1 MKKLVFSII
10 TVLLMTIFMM
20 GTVFAE
26 AGPAVNALVKLEAT
40 IEITANKTSVV
51 EGDEVEFT
59 FTIKNLKNAKDDS
72 IAAIEGKV
80 EYNTDFFEFVS
91 TTFSTGGQSG
101 EKFNVTK
108 VGKEGEVYA
117 KLVLKV
123 KENASGTGDVK
134 FTELMASDGDMDKAE
149 GAAEASTNPIS
160 FNIAKT
166 ITPTSNITDVKI
178 NAVGTK
184 IKVGGVVVLSPSFT
198 PANPVNKNVTWS
210 SSDEKVATV
219 DSNGLVRGIKEGTAI
234 ITVTTEEGN
243 KTATIEIT
251 VEKND
256 EITGD
261 NDDNKDD
268 SNNDNNNVNK
278 DDGQKKDE
286 LVIEDDKNKQDEVKN
301 DNVNGDKKDATVAN
315 TDLPKAGLSITF
327 FVVIAAAIVSAIV
340 IYKKNQNFKDIK

>member
-1 MKKLVFSII
+1 MKKLLFSIV
-10 TVLLMTIFMM
+10 TVLLMTVFMM

-26 AGPAVNALVKLEAT
+26 IIPETNKLEAT

-59 FTIKNLKNAKDDS
+59 FTIKDLKNAKDDS

-166 ITPTSNITDVKI
+166 VTPPSTVAVTNVKI
-178 NAVGTK
+178 EATK
-184 IKVGGVVVLSPSFT
+184 TTIKVGETTILKAVVEPT
-198 PANPVNKNVTWS
+198 TATNKKVTWS
-210 SSDEKVATV
+210 SSDDKVATI
-219 DSNGLVRGIKEGTAI
+219 DSNGQVKGIKEGEATITA
-234 ITVTTEEGN
+234 TTEDGN
-243 KTATIEIT
+243 KKATLKITIE
-251 VEKND
+251 KKD
-256 EITGD
+256 ETAG
-261 NDDNKDD
+261 DNKD
-268 SNNDNNNVNK
+268 NK

>member
-1 MKKLVFSII
+1 MKKLLFSIV
-10 TVLLMTIFMM
+10 TVLLMTVFMM

-26 AGPAVNALVKLEAT
+26 AGPAANALVKLEAT

-59 FTIKNLKNAKDDS
+59 FTIKDLKNAKDDS

-149 GAAEASTNPIS
+149 GDAEASTNPIS
-160 FNIAKT
+160 FNIVKT
-166 ITPTSNITDVKI
+166 VTPPPTVAVTNVKI
-178 NAVGTK
+178 EATK
-184 IKVGGVVVLSPSFT
+184 TTLKVGETTILKAVVEPT
-198 PANPVNKNVTWS
+198 TATNKKVTWS
-210 SSDEKVATV
+210 SSDDKVAII
-219 DSNGLVRGIKEGTAI
+219 DSNGQVKGIKEGEATITA
-234 ITVTTEEGN
+234 TTEDGN
-243 KTATIEIT
+243 KKATLKITIE
-251 VEKND
+251 KKD
-256 EITGD
+256 ETAG
-261 NDDNKDD
+261 DNKD
-268 SNNDNNNVNK
+268 NK

-327 FVVIAAAIVSAIV
+327 FVVIAAAIISAIV

>member
-1 MKKLVFSII
+1 MKKLLFSIV
-10 TVLLMTIFMM
+10 TVLLMTVFMM

-26 AGPAVNALVKLEAT
+26 AGHETNKLEAT

-59 FTIKNLKNAKDDS
+59 FTIKDLKNAQDNS
-72 IAAIEGKV
+72 IAAISGNL
-80 EYNTDFFEFVS
+80 EYDTNFFDFVS
-91 TTFSTGGQSG
+91 STFSVGGASG
-101 EKFNVTK
+101 EAFNVAK
-108 VGKEGEVYA
+108 VGKEGDVYA

-123 KENASGTGDVK
+123 KDDAKGTGSVK
-134 FTELMASDGDMDKAE
+134 FTDLKASDGDTSRPVEDS
-149 GAAEASTNPIS
+149 EASTNPIS
-160 FNIAKT
+160 FSYQIVNP
-166 ITPTSNITDVKI
+166 ITPPTNVTGVKI
-178 NAVGTK
+178 NAAVTK
-184 IKVGGVVVLSPSFT
+184 IKVGGTVLLVPSFT

-210 SSDEKVATV
+210 SSDNEVAV
-219 DSNGLVRGIKEGTAI
+219 VYDNGLVKGRKEGTAI
-234 ITVTTEEGN
+234 ITVTTEDGY
-243 KTATIEIT
+243 KTASIEIT
-251 VEKND
+251 VVKNN

-268 SNNDNNNVNK
+268 SNNDSNNGSNN
-278 DDGQKKDE
+278 DGQKKDE

-327 FVVIAAAIVSAIV
+327 FVVIAAAIISAIV

>member
-1 MKKLVFSII
+1 MKKLLFSIV
-10 TVLLMTIFMM
+10 TVLLMTVFMM

-26 AGPAVNALVKLEAT
+26 GIPATNKLEAT

-59 FTIKNLKNAKDDS
+59 FTIKDLKNAKDDS

-166 ITPTSNITDVKI
+166 VTPPPTVAVTNVKI
-178 NAVGTK
+178 EATK
-184 IKVGGVVVLSPSFT
+184 TTIKVGETTILQAVVEPT
-198 PANPVNKNVTWS
+198 TATNKKVTWS
-210 SSDEKVATV
+210 SSDDKVATI
-219 DSNGLVRGIKEGTAI
+219 DSNGQVKGIKEGEATITA
-234 ITVTTEEGN
+234 TTEDGN
-243 KTATIEIT
+243 KTATLKITIE
-251 VEKND
+251 KKD
-256 EITGD
+256 ETAGD
-261 NDDNKDD
+261 NKDNKDD

-327 FVVIAAAIVSAIV
+327 FVVIAAAIISAIV

>member
-1 MKKLVFSII
+1 MKKLLFSIV
-10 TVLLMTIFMM
+10 TVLLMTVFMM

-26 AGPAVNALVKLEAT
+26 AVNALVKLEAT

-59 FTIKNLKNAKDDS
+59 FTIKDLKNAKDDS

-166 ITPTSNITDVKI
+166 VTPPSTVAVTNVKI
-178 NAVGTK
+178 EATK
-184 IKVGGVVVLSPSFT
+184 TTLKVGETTILQAVVEPT
-198 PANPVNKNVTWS
+198 TATNKKVTWS
-210 SSDEKVATV
+210 SSDDKVATI
-219 DSNGLVRGIKEGTAI
+219 DSNGQVKGIKEGEATITA
-234 ITVTTEEGN
+234 TTEDGN
-243 KTATIEIT
+243 KTATLKITIE
-251 VEKND
+251 KKD
-256 EITGD
+256 ETAG
-261 NDDNKDD
+261 DNKD
-268 SNNDNNNVNK
+268 NK

-327 FVVIAAAIVSAIV
+327 FVVIAAAIISAIV

>member
-20 GTVFAE
+20 GTVFAV
-26 AGPAVNALVKLEAT
+26 AVNALVKLEAT

-59 FTIKNLKNAKDDS
+59 FTIKDLKNAKDDS

-166 ITPTSNITDVKI
+166 VTPPPTVAVTNVKI
-178 NAVGTK
+178 EATK
-184 IKVGGVVVLSPSFT
+184 TTLKVGETTILQAVVEPT
-198 PANPVNKNVTWS
+198 TATNKKVTWS
-210 SSDEKVATV
+210 SSDDKVATI
-219 DSNGLVRGIKEGTAI
+219 DSNGQVKGIKEGEATITA
-234 ITVTTEEGN
+234 TTEDGN
-243 KTATIEIT
+243 KTATLKITIE
-251 VEKND
+251 KKD
-256 EITGD
+256 ETAG
-261 NDDNKDD
+261 DNKD
-268 SNNDNNNVNK
+268 NK

>member
-20 GTVFAE
+20 GTVFAK
-26 AGPAVNALVKLEAT
+26 AVTLVKLEAT

-59 FTIKNLKNAKDDS
+59 FTIKDLKNAKDDS

-166 ITPTSNITDVKI
+166 VTPPPTVAVTNVKI
-178 NAVGTK
+178 EATK
-184 IKVGGVVVLSPSFT
+184 TTLKVGETTILQAVVEPT
-198 PANPVNKNVTWS
+198 TATNKKVTWS
-210 SSDEKVATV
+210 SSDDKVATI
-219 DSNGLVRGIKEGTAI
+219 DSNGQVKGIKEGEATITA
-234 ITVTTEEGN
+234 TTEDGN
-243 KTATIEIT
+243 KKATLKITIE
-251 VEKND
+251 KKD
-256 EITGD
+256 ETAG
-261 NDDNKDD
+261 DNKD
-268 SNNDNNNVNK
+268 NK

-327 FVVIAAAIVSAIV
+327 FVVIAAAIISAIV

>member
-1 MKKLVFSII
+1 MKKLLFSIV
-10 TVLLMTIFMM
+10 TVLLMTVFMM

-26 AGPAVNALVKLEAT
+26 AGHETNKLEAT

-59 FTIKNLKNAKDDS
+59 FTIKDLKNAKDDS

-101 EKFNVTK
+101 EKFNVMK
-108 VGKEGEVYA
+108 VVKEGEVYA

-149 GAAEASTNPIS
+149 GDAEASTKPIS
-160 FNIAKT
+160 FSYQIVNP
-166 ITPTSNITDVKI
+166 ITPPPTVAVTNVKI
-178 NAVGTK
+178 EATK
-184 IKVGGVVVLSPSFT
+184 TTLKVGETTILKAVVEPT
-198 PANPVNKNVTWS
+198 TATNKKVTWS
-210 SSDEKVATV
+210 SSDDKVATI
-219 DSNGLVRGIKEGTAI
+219 DSNGQVKGIKEGEATITA
-234 ITVTTEEGN
+234 TTEDGN
-243 KTATIEIT
+243 KKATLKITIE
-251 VEKND
+251 KKD
-256 EITGD
+256 ETAG
-261 NDDNKDD
+261 DNKD
-268 SNNDNNNVNK
+268 NK

-327 FVVIAAAIVSAIV
+327 FVVIAAAIISAIV

>member
-20 GTVFAE
+20 GTVFAK
-26 AGPAVNALVKLEAT
+26 AVTLVKLEAT

-59 FTIKNLKNAKDDS
+59 FTIKDLKNAKDDS

-108 VGKEGEVYA
+108 VGKKGEVYA

-149 GAAEASTNPIS
+149 GDAEASTNPIS
-160 FNIAKT
+160 FSYQIVNP
-166 ITPTSNITDVKI
+166 ITPPTNVTGVKI
-178 NAVGTK
+178 NAAVTK
-184 IKVGGVVVLSPSFT
+184 IKVGGTVLLVPSFT

-210 SSDEKVATV
+210 SSDNEVAV
-219 DSNGLVRGIKEGTAI
+219 VYDNGLVKGRKEGTAI
-234 ITVTTEEGN
+234 ITVTTEDGY
-243 KTATIEIT
+243 KTASIEIT
-251 VEKND
+251 VVKNN
-256 EITGD
+256 EITGGIGNGD
-261 NDDNKDD
+261 TDLQIIEVFSGSELWSNIEEKFTKENIKKLQEVGIIKQKGISKITLKMIQEKGLLHEFGIHEELEIFWNKI
-268 SNNDNNNVNK
+268 NK
-278 DDGQKKDE
+278 YKDE
-286 LVIEDDKNKQDEVKN
+286 V
-301 DNVNGDKKDATVAN
+301 
-315 TDLPKAGLSITF
+315 
-327 FVVIAAAIVSAIV
+327 
-340 IYKKNQNFKDIK
+340 

>member
-1 MKKLVFSII
+1 MKKLLFSIV
-10 TVLLMTIFMM
+10 TVLLMTVFMM

-26 AGPAVNALVKLEAT
+26 IVPETNKLEAT

-59 FTIKNLKNAKDDS
+59 FTIKDLKNAQDNS
-72 IAAIEGKV
+72 IAAISGNL
-80 EYNTDFFEFVS
+80 EYDTNFFDFVS
-91 TTFSTGGQSG
+91 STFSVGGASG
-101 EKFNVTK
+101 EAFNVAK
-108 VGKEGEVYA
+108 VGKEGDVYA

-123 KENASGTGDVK
+123 KDDAKGTGSVK
-134 FTELMASDGDMDKAE
+134 FTDLKASDGDTSRPVEDS
-149 GAAEASTNPIS
+149 EASTNPIS
-160 FNIAKT
+160 FSYQIVNP
-166 ITPTSNITDVKI
+166 ITPPTNVTGVKI
-178 NAVGTK
+178 NAAVTK
-184 IKVGGVVVLSPSFT
+184 IKVGGTVLLVPSFT

-210 SSDEKVATV
+210 SSDNEVAV
-219 DSNGLVRGIKEGTAI
+219 VYDNGLVKGRKEGTAI
-234 ITVTTEEGN
+234 ITVTTEDGY
-243 KTATIEIT
+243 KTASIEIT
-251 VEKND
+251 VVKNN

-268 SNNDNNNVNK
+268 SNNDSNNGSNN
-278 DDGQKKDE
+278 DGQKKDE

-327 FVVIAAAIVSAIV
+327 FVVIAAAIISAIV

>member
-1 MKKLVFSII
+1 M
-10 TVLLMTIFMM
+10 
-20 GTVFAE
+20 
-26 AGPAVNALVKLEAT
+26 
-40 IEITANKTSVV
+40 
-51 EGDEVEFT
+51 
-59 FTIKNLKNAKDDS
+59 
-72 IAAIEGKV
+72 
-80 EYNTDFFEFVS
+80 
-91 TTFSTGGQSG
+91 
-101 EKFNVTK
+101 TK

-166 ITPTSNITDVKI
+166 VTPPSTVAVTNVKI
-178 NAVGTK
+178 EATK
-184 IKVGGVVVLSPSFT
+184 TTIKVGETTILQAVVEPT
-198 PANPVNKNVTWS
+198 TATNKKVTWS
-210 SSDEKVATV
+210 SSDDKVATI
-219 DSNGLVRGIKEGTAI
+219 DSNGQVKGIKEGEATITA
-234 ITVTTEEGN
+234 TTEDGN
-243 KTATIEIT
+243 KTATLKITIE
-251 VEKND
+251 KKD
-256 EITGD
+256 ETAGD
-261 NDDNKDD
+261 NKDNKDD

>member
-1 MKKLVFSII
+1 M
-10 TVLLMTIFMM
+10 
-20 GTVFAE
+20 
-26 AGPAVNALVKLEAT
+26 
-40 IEITANKTSVV
+40 
-51 EGDEVEFT
+51 
-59 FTIKNLKNAKDDS
+59 
-72 IAAIEGKV
+72 
-80 EYNTDFFEFVS
+80 
-91 TTFSTGGQSG
+91 
-101 EKFNVTK
+101 TK

-166 ITPTSNITDVKI
+166 VTPPSTVAVTNVKI
-178 NAVGTK
+178 EATK
-184 IKVGGVVVLSPSFT
+184 TTIKVGETTILKAVVEPT
-198 PANPVNKNVTWS
+198 TATNKKVTWS
-210 SSDEKVATV
+210 SSDDKVATI
-219 DSNGLVRGIKEGTAI
+219 DSKGQVKGIKEGEATITA
-234 ITVTTEEGN
+234 TTEDGN
-243 KTATIEIT
+243 KKATLKITIEKKDET
-251 VEKND
+251 V
-256 EITGD
+256 G
-261 NDDNKDD
+261 DNKD
-268 SNNDNNNVNK
+268 NK

-327 FVVIAAAIVSAIV
+327 FVVIAAAIISAIV

>member
-20 GTVFAE
+20 GTVFAK
-26 AGPAVNALVKLEAT
+26 AITLVKLEAT

-59 FTIKNLKNAKDDS
+59 FTIKDLKNAKDDS

-123 KENASGTGDVK
+123 KENASGIGDVK

-166 ITPTSNITDVKI
+166 VTPPPTVAVTNVKI
-178 NAVGTK
+178 EATK
-184 IKVGGVVVLSPSFT
+184 TTLKVGETTILQAVVEPT
-198 PANPVNKNVTWS
+198 TATNKKVTWS
-210 SSDEKVATV
+210 SSDDKVATI
-219 DSNGLVRGIKEGTAI
+219 DSNGQVKGIKEGEATITA
-234 ITVTTEEGN
+234 TTEDGN
-243 KTATIEIT
+243 KTATLKITIE
-251 VEKND
+251 KKD
-256 EITGD
+256 ETAG
-261 NDDNKDD
+261 DNKD
-268 SNNDNNNVNK
+268 NK

-327 FVVIAAAIVSAIV
+327 FVVIAAAIISAIV

>member
-1 MKKLVFSII
+1 MKKLLFSIV
-10 TVLLMTIFMM
+10 TVLLMTVFMM

-26 AGPAVNALVKLEAT
+26 AGHETNKLEAT

-59 FTIKNLKNAKDDS
+59 FTIKDLKNAEDDS

-123 KENASGTGDVK
+123 KENARGTGDVK

-149 GAAEASTNPIS
+149 GDAEASTNPIS
-160 FNIAKT
+160 FNIVKT
-166 ITPTSNITDVKI
+166 VTPPPTVAVTNVKI
-178 NAVGTK
+178 EATK
-184 IKVGGVVVLSPSFT
+184 TTLKVGETTILKAVVEPT
-198 PANPVNKNVTWS
+198 IATNKKVTWS
-210 SSDEKVATV
+210 SSDDKVATI
-219 DSNGLVRGIKEGTAI
+219 DSNGQVKGIKEGEATITA
-234 ITVTTEEGN
+234 TTEDGN
-243 KTATIEIT
+243 KKATLKITIE
-251 VEKND
+251 KKD
-256 EITGD
+256 ETAG
-261 NDDNKDD
+261 DNKD
-268 SNNDNNNVNK
+268 NK

-327 FVVIAAAIVSAIV
+327 FVVIAAAIISAIV
-340 IYKKNQNFKDIK
+340 IYNKNQNFKDIK

>member
-20 GTVFAE
+20 GTVFAV
-26 AGPAVNALVKLEAT
+26 AVNALVKLEAT

-59 FTIKNLKNAKDDS
+59 FTIKDLKNAKDDS

-149 GAAEASTNPIS
+149 GDAEASTNPIS
-160 FNIAKT
+160 FSYQIVNP
-166 ITPTSNITDVKI
+166 ITPPTNVTGVKI
-178 NAVGTK
+178 NAAVTK
-184 IKVGGVVVLSPSFT
+184 IKVGGTVLLVPSFT

-210 SSDEKVATV
+210 SSDNEVAV
-219 DSNGLVRGIKEGTAI
+219 VYDNGLVKGRKEGTAI
-234 ITVTTEEGN
+234 ITVTTEDGY
-243 KTATIEIT
+243 KTASIEIT
-251 VEKND
+251 VVKNN

-268 SNNDNNNVNK
+268 SNNGSNN
-278 DDGQKKDE
+278 DGQKKDE

-301 DNVNGDKKDATVAN
+301 DNVNGDKKDVTVAN

-327 FVVIAAAIVSAIV
+327 FVVIAAAIISAIV

>member
-1 MKKLVFSII
+1 MKKLLFSIV
-10 TVLLMTIFMM
+10 TVLLMTVFMM

-26 AGPAVNALVKLEAT
+26 AVNALVKLEAT

-59 FTIKNLKNAKDDS
+59 FTIKDLKNAKDDS

-166 ITPTSNITDVKI
+166 VTPPSTVAVTNVKI
-178 NAVGTK
+178 EATK
-184 IKVGGVVVLSPSFT
+184 TTIKVGETTILKAVVEPT
-198 PANPVNKNVTWS
+198 TATNKKVTWS
-210 SSDEKVATV
+210 SSDDKVATI
-219 DSNGLVRGIKEGTAI
+219 DSNGQVKGIKEGEATITA
-234 ITVTTEEGN
+234 TTEDGN
-243 KTATIEIT
+243 KKATLKITIE
-251 VEKND
+251 KKD
-256 EITGD
+256 ETAG
-261 NDDNKDD
+261 DNKD
-268 SNNDNNNVNK
+268 NK

-327 FVVIAAAIVSAIV
+327 FVVIAAAIISAIV

>member
-1 MKKLVFSII
+1 MKKLVFSIV
-10 TVLLMTIFMM
+10 TVLLMTVFMM

-26 AGPAVNALVKLEAT
+26 AGPAANALVKLEAT

-59 FTIKNLKNAKDDS
+59 FTIKDLKNAKDDS

-149 GAAEASTNPIS
+149 GDAEASTNPIS
-160 FNIAKT
+160 FNIVKT
-166 ITPTSNITDVKI
+166 VTPPPTVAVTNVKI
-178 NAVGTK
+178 EATK
-184 IKVGGVVVLSPSFT
+184 TTLKVGETTMLKAVVEPT
-198 PANPVNKNVTWS
+198 TATNKKVTWS
-210 SSDEKVATV
+210 SSDDKVAII
-219 DSNGLVRGIKEGTAI
+219 DSNGQVKGIKEGEATITA
-234 ITVTTEEGN
+234 TTEDGN
-243 KTATIEIT
+243 KKATLKITIE
-251 VEKND
+251 KKD
-256 EITGD
+256 ETAG
-261 NDDNKDD
+261 DNKD
-268 SNNDNNNVNK
+268 NK

-327 FVVIAAAIVSAIV
+327 FVVIAAAIISAIV

>member
-20 GTVFAE
+20 GTVFAV
-26 AGPAVNALVKLEAT
+26 AVNALVKLEAT

-59 FTIKNLKNAKDDS
+59 FTIKDLKNAKDDS

-166 ITPTSNITDVKI
+166 VTPPSTVAVTNVKI
-178 NAVGTK
+178 EATK
-184 IKVGGVVVLSPSFT
+184 TTIKVGETTILKAVVEPT
-198 PANPVNKNVTWS
+198 TATNKKVTWS
-210 SSDEKVATV
+210 SSDDKVATI
-219 DSNGLVRGIKEGTAI
+219 DSNGQVKGIKEGEATITA
-234 ITVTTEEGN
+234 TTEDGN
-243 KTATIEIT
+243 KKATLKITIE
-251 VEKND
+251 KKD
-256 EITGD
+256 ETAG
-261 NDDNKDD
+261 DNKD
-268 SNNDNNNVNK
+268 NK

-327 FVVIAAAIVSAIV
+327 FVVIAAAIISAIV

>member
-20 GTVFAE
+20 GTVFAV
-26 AGPAVNALVKLEAT
+26 AVNALVKLEAT

-59 FTIKNLKNAKDDS
+59 FIIKDLKNAKDDS

-166 ITPTSNITDVKI
+166 VTPPSTVAVTNVKI
-178 NAVGTK
+178 EATK
-184 IKVGGVVVLSPSFT
+184 TTIKVGETTILQAVVEPT
-198 PANPVNKNVTWS
+198 TATNKKVTWS
-210 SSDEKVATV
+210 SSDDKVATI
-219 DSNGLVRGIKEGTAI
+219 DSNGQVKGIKEGEATITA
-234 ITVTTEEGN
+234 TTEDGN
-243 KTATIEIT
+243 KTATLKITIE
-251 VEKND
+251 KKD
-256 EITGD
+256 ETAGD
-261 NDDNKDD
+261 NKDNKDD
-268 SNNDNNNVNK
+268 D
-278 DDGQKKDE
+278 QKKDE

-327 FVVIAAAIVSAIV
+327 FVVIAAAIISAIV

>member
-1 MKKLVFSII
+1 MKKLVFSIV
-10 TVLLMTIFMM
+10 TVLLMTVFMM

-26 AGPAVNALVKLEAT
+26 VIPATNKLEAT

-59 FTIKNLKNAKDDS
+59 FTIKDLKNAKDDS

-166 ITPTSNITDVKI
+166 VTPPSTVAVTNVKI
-178 NAVGTK
+178 EATK
-184 IKVGGVVVLSPSFT
+184 TTIKVGETTILKAVVEPT
-198 PANPVNKNVTWS
+198 TATNKKVTWS
-210 SSDEKVATV
+210 SSDDKVATI
-219 DSNGLVRGIKEGTAI
+219 DSNGQVKGIKEGEATITA
-234 ITVTTEEGN
+234 TTEDGN
-243 KTATIEIT
+243 KKATLKITIE
-251 VEKND
+251 KKD
-256 EITGD
+256 ETAG
-261 NDDNKDD
+261 DNKD
-268 SNNDNNNVNK
+268 NK

-327 FVVIAAAIVSAIV
+327 FVVIAAAIISAIV

>member
-20 GTVFAE
+20 GTVFAK
-26 AGPAVNALVKLEAT
+26 ADTLVKLEAT

-59 FTIKNLKNAKDDS
+59 FTIKDLKNAKDDS

-134 FTELMASDGDMDKAE
+134 FTELMASDGDMDKAV
-149 GAAEASTNPIS
+149 ASTNPIS

-166 ITPTSNITDVKI
+166 VTPPPTVAVTNVKI
-178 NAVGTK
+178 EATK
-184 IKVGGVVVLSPSFT
+184 TTLKVGETTILQAVVEPT
-198 PANPVNKNVTWS
+198 TATNKKVTWS
-210 SSDEKVATV
+210 SSDDKVATI
-219 DSNGLVRGIKEGTAI
+219 DSNGQVKGIKEGEATITA
-234 ITVTTEEGN
+234 TTEDGN
-243 KTATIEIT
+243 KTATLKITIE
-251 VEKND
+251 KKD
-256 EITGD
+256 ETAGD
-261 NDDNKDD
+261 NKDNKDD

-327 FVVIAAAIVSAIV
+327 FVVIAAAIISAIV

>member
-1 MKKLVFSII
+1 MKKLLFSIV
-10 TVLLMTIFMM
+10 TVLLMTVFMM

-26 AGPAVNALVKLEAT
+26 IIPETNKLEAT

-59 FTIKNLKNAKDDS
+59 FTIKDLKNAKDDS

-166 ITPTSNITDVKI
+166 VTPPSTVAVTNVKI
-178 NAVGTK
+178 EATK
-184 IKVGGVVVLSPSFT
+184 TTIKVGETTILKAVVEPT
-198 PANPVNKNVTWS
+198 TATNKKVTWS
-210 SSDEKVATV
+210 SSDDKVATI
-219 DSNGLVRGIKEGTAI
+219 DSNGQVKGIKEGEATITA
-234 ITVTTEEGN
+234 TTEDGN
-243 KTATIEIT
+243 KKATLKITIE
-251 VEKND
+251 KKD
-256 EITGD
+256 ETAG
-261 NDDNKDD
+261 DNKD
-268 SNNDNNNVNK
+268 NK

-327 FVVIAAAIVSAIV
+327 FVVIAAAIISAIV

>member
-1 MKKLVFSII
+1 MKKLLFSIV
-10 TVLLMTIFMM
+10 TVLLMTVFMM

-26 AGPAVNALVKLEAT
+26 IIPETNKLEAT

-59 FTIKNLKNAKDDS
+59 FTIKDLKNAKDDS

-149 GAAEASTNPIS
+149 ASTNPIS

-166 ITPTSNITDVKI
+166 VTPPSTVAVTNVKI
-178 NAVGTK
+178 EATK
-184 IKVGGVVVLSPSFT
+184 TTIKVGETTILKAVVEPT
-198 PANPVNKNVTWS
+198 TATNKKVTWS
-210 SSDEKVATV
+210 SSDDKVATI
-219 DSNGLVRGIKEGTAI
+219 DSNGQVKGIKEGEATITA
-234 ITVTTEEGN
+234 TTEDGN
-243 KTATIEIT
+243 KKATLKITIE
-251 VEKND
+251 KKD
-256 EITGD
+256 ETAG
-261 NDDNKDD
+261 DNKD
-268 SNNDNNNVNK
+268 NK

-327 FVVIAAAIVSAIV
+327 FVVIAAAIISAIV

>member
-1 MKKLVFSII
+1 MKKLLFSIV
-10 TVLLMTIFMM
+10 TVLLMTVFMM

-26 AGPAVNALVKLEAT
+26 VIPATNKLEAT

-59 FTIKNLKNAKDDS
+59 FTIKDLKNAKDDS

-166 ITPTSNITDVKI
+166 VTPPSTVAVTNVKI
-178 NAVGTK
+178 EATK
-184 IKVGGVVVLSPSFT
+184 TTIKVGETTILKAVVEPT
-198 PANPVNKNVTWS
+198 TATNKKVTWS
-210 SSDEKVATV
+210 SSDDKVATI
-219 DSNGLVRGIKEGTAI
+219 DSNGQVKGIKEGEATITA
-234 ITVTTEEGN
+234 TTEDGN
-243 KTATIEIT
+243 KKATLKITIE
-251 VEKND
+251 KKD
-256 EITGD
+256 ETAG
-261 NDDNKDD
+261 DNKD
-268 SNNDNNNVNK
+268 NK

>member
-1 MKKLVFSII
+1 MKKLLFSIV
-10 TVLLMTIFMM
+10 TVLLMTVFMM

-26 AGPAVNALVKLEAT
+26 IIPETNKLEAT

-59 FTIKNLKNAKDDS
+59 FTIKDLKNAKDDS

-166 ITPTSNITDVKI
+166 VTPPSTVAVTNVKI
-178 NAVGTK
+178 EATK
-184 IKVGGVVVLSPSFT
+184 TTIKVGETTILQAVVEPT
-198 PANPVNKNVTWS
+198 TATNKKVTWS
-210 SSDEKVATV
+210 SSDDKVATI
-219 DSNGLVRGIKEGTAI
+219 DSNGQVKGIKEGEATITA
-234 ITVTTEEGN
+234 TTEDGN
-243 KTATIEIT
+243 KTATLKITIE
-251 VEKND
+251 KKD
-256 EITGD
+256 ETAGD
-261 NDDNKDD
+261 NKDNKDD
-268 SNNDNNNVNK
+268 D
-278 DDGQKKDE
+278 QKKDE

-327 FVVIAAAIVSAIV
+327 FVVIAAAIISAIV

>member
-20 GTVFAE
+20 GTVFAK
-26 AGPAVNALVKLEAT
+26 AVTLVKLEAT

-59 FTIKNLKNAKDDS
+59 FTIKDLKNAKDDS

-166 ITPTSNITDVKI
+166 VTPPSTVAVTNVKI
-178 NAVGTK
+178 EATK
-184 IKVGGVVVLSPSFT
+184 TTIKVGETTILKAVVEPT
-198 PANPVNKNVTWS
+198 TATNKKVTWS
-210 SSDEKVATV
+210 SSDDKVATI
-219 DSNGLVRGIKEGTAI
+219 DSNGQVKGIKEGEATITA
-234 ITVTTEEGN
+234 TTEDGN
-243 KTATIEIT
+243 KKATLKITIE
-251 VEKND
+251 KKD
-256 EITGD
+256 ETAG
-261 NDDNKDD
+261 DNKD
-268 SNNDNNNVNK
+268 NK

-327 FVVIAAAIVSAIV
+327 FVVIAAAIISAIV

>member
-1 MKKLVFSII
+1 MKKLLFSIV
-10 TVLLMTIFMM
+10 TVLLMTVFMM

-26 AGPAVNALVKLEAT
+26 IIPETNKLEAT

-59 FTIKNLKNAKDDS
+59 FTIKDLKNAKDDS

-166 ITPTSNITDVKI
+166 VTPPPTVAVTNVKI
-178 NAVGTK
+178 EATK
-184 IKVGGVVVLSPSFT
+184 TTIKVGETTILKAVVEPT
-198 PANPVNKNVTWS
+198 TATNKKVTWS
-210 SSDEKVATV
+210 SSDDKVATI
-219 DSNGLVRGIKEGTAI
+219 DSNGQVKGIKEGEATITA
-234 ITVTTEEGN
+234 TTEDGN
-243 KTATIEIT
+243 KTATLKITIE
-251 VEKND
+251 KKD
-256 EITGD
+256 ETAGD
-261 NDDNKDD
+261 NKDNKDD
-268 SNNDNNNVNK
+268 D
-278 DDGQKKDE
+278 QKKDE

-327 FVVIAAAIVSAIV
+327 FVVIAAAIISAIV

>member
-1 MKKLVFSII
+1 MWIYICKKF
-10 TVLLMTIFMM
+10 
-20 GTVFAE
+20 
-26 AGPAVNALVKLEAT
+26 
-40 IEITANKTSVV
+40 
-51 EGDEVEFT
+51 
-59 FTIKNLKNAKDDS
+59 
-72 IAAIEGKV
+72 
-80 EYNTDFFEFVS
+80 
-91 TTFSTGGQSG
+91 
-101 EKFNVTK
+101 
-108 VGKEGEVYA
+108 GKEGEVYA

-166 ITPTSNITDVKI
+166 VTPPPTVAVTNVKI
-178 NAVGTK
+178 EATK
-184 IKVGGVVVLSPSFT
+184 TTIKVGETTILQAVVEPT
-198 PANPVNKNVTWS
+198 TATNKKVTWS
-210 SSDEKVATV
+210 SSDDKVATI
-219 DSNGLVRGIKEGTAI
+219 DSNGQVKGIKEGEATITA
-234 ITVTTEEGN
+234 TTEDGN
-243 KTATIEIT
+243 KTATLKITIE
-251 VEKND
+251 KKD
-256 EITGD
+256 ETAGD
-261 NDDNKDD
+261 NKDNKDD

>member
-1 MKKLVFSII
+1 
-10 TVLLMTIFMM
+10 MTIFMM
-20 GTVFAE
+20 GTVFAK
-26 AGPAVNALVKLEAT
+26 AVTLVKLEAT

-59 FTIKNLKNAKDDS
+59 FTIKDLKNAKDDS

-149 GAAEASTNPIS
+149 ASTNPIS

-166 ITPTSNITDVKI
+166 VTPPPTVAVTNVKI
-178 NAVGTK
+178 EATK
-184 IKVGGVVVLSPSFT
+184 TTLKVGETTILQAVVEPT
-198 PANPVNKNVTWS
+198 TATNKKVTWS
-210 SSDEKVATV
+210 SSDDKVATI
-219 DSNGLVRGIKEGTAI
+219 DSNGQVKGIKEGEATITA
-234 ITVTTEEGN
+234 TTEDGN
-243 KTATIEIT
+243 KTATLKITIE
-251 VEKND
+251 KKD
-256 EITGD
+256 ETAGD
-261 NDDNKDD
+261 NKDNKDD

-327 FVVIAAAIVSAIV
+327 FVVIAAAIISAIV

>member
-1 MKKLVFSII
+1 MKKLLFSIV
-10 TVLLMTIFMM
+10 TALLMTVFMM

-26 AGPAVNALVKLEAT
+26 AGPATNKLEAT

-59 FTIKNLKNAKDDS
+59 FTIKDLKNAKDDS

-91 TTFSTGGQSG
+91 STFSVGGASG
-101 EKFNVTK
+101 EAFNVAK
-108 VGKEGEVYA
+108 VGKEGDVYA

-123 KENASGTGDVK
+123 KDDAKGTGSVK
-134 FTELMASDGDMDKAE
+134 FTDLKASDGDTSRPVEDS
-149 GAAEASTNPIS
+149 EASTNPIS
-160 FNIAKT
+160 FSYQIVNP
-166 ITPTSNITDVKI
+166 ITPPTNVTGVKI
-178 NAVGTK
+178 NAAVTK
-184 IKVGGVVVLSPSFT
+184 IKVGGTVLLVPSFT

-210 SSDEKVATV
+210 SSDNEVAV
-219 DSNGLVRGIKEGTAI
+219 VYDNGLVKGRKEGTAI
-234 ITVTTEEGN
+234 ITVTTEDGY
-243 KTATIEIT
+243 KTASIEIT
-251 VEKND
+251 VVKNN

-268 SNNDNNNVNK
+268 SNNDSNNGSNN
-278 DDGQKKDE
+278 DGQKKDE

-327 FVVIAAAIVSAIV
+327 FVVIAAAIISAIV

>member
-20 GTVFAE
+20 GTVFAV
-26 AGPAVNALVKLEAT
+26 AVNALVKLEAT

-59 FTIKNLKNAKDDS
+59 FTIKDLKNAKDDS

-149 GAAEASTNPIS
+149 GYAEASTNPIS
-160 FNIAKT
+160 FSYQIVNP
-166 ITPTSNITDVKI
+166 ITPPTNVTGVKI
-178 NAVGTK
+178 NAAVTK
-184 IKVGGVVVLSPSFT
+184 IKVGGTVLLVPSFT

-210 SSDEKVATV
+210 SSDNEVAV
-219 DSNGLVRGIKEGTAI
+219 VYDNGLVKGRKEGTAI
-234 ITVTTEEGN
+234 ITVTTEDGY
-243 KTATIEIT
+243 KTASIEIT
-251 VEKND
+251 VVKNN

-268 SNNDNNNVNK
+268 SNNGSNN
-278 DDGQKKDE
+278 DGQKKDE

-301 DNVNGDKKDATVAN
+301 DNVNGDKKDVTVAN

-327 FVVIAAAIVSAIV
+327 FVVIAAAIISAIV

>member
-1 MKKLVFSII
+1 MKKLLFSIV
-10 TVLLMTIFMM
+10 TVLLMTVFMM

-26 AGPAVNALVKLEAT
+26 AGHETNKLEAT

-59 FTIKNLKNAKDDS
+59 FTIKDLKNAKDDS

-101 EKFNVTK
+101 EKFNVMK
-108 VGKEGEVYA
+108 VVKEGEVYA

-149 GAAEASTNPIS
+149 GDAEASTNPIS
-160 FNIAKT
+160 FSYQIVNP
-166 ITPTSNITDVKI
+166 ITPPPTVAVTNVKI
-178 NAVGTK
+178 EATK
-184 IKVGGVVVLSPSFT
+184 TTLKVGETTILKAVVEPT
-198 PANPVNKNVTWS
+198 TATNKKVTWS
-210 SSDEKVATV
+210 SSDDKVATI
-219 DSNGLVRGIKEGTAI
+219 DSNGQVKGIKEGEATITA
-234 ITVTTEEGN
+234 TTEDGN
-243 KTATIEIT
+243 KKATLKITIE
-251 VEKND
+251 KKD
-256 EITGD
+256 ETAG
-261 NDDNKDD
+261 DNKD
-268 SNNDNNNVNK
+268 NK

-327 FVVIAAAIVSAIV
+327 FVVIAAAIISAIV

>member
-1 MKKLVFSII
+1 MKKLLFSIV
-10 TVLLMTIFMM
+10 TVLLMTVFMM

-26 AGPAVNALVKLEAT
+26 IVPETNKLEAT

-59 FTIKNLKNAKDDS
+59 FTIKDLKNAQDNS
-72 IAAIEGKV
+72 IAAISGNL
-80 EYNTDFFEFVS
+80 EYDTNFFDFVS
-91 TTFSTGGQSG
+91 STFSVGGASG
-101 EKFNVTK
+101 EAFNVAK
-108 VGKEGEVYA
+108 VGKEGDVYA

-123 KENASGTGDVK
+123 KDDAKGTGSVK
-134 FTELMASDGDMDKAE
+134 FTDLKASDGDTSRPVEDS
-149 GAAEASTNPIS
+149 EASTNPIS
-160 FNIAKT
+160 FSYQIVNP
-166 ITPTSNITDVKI
+166 ITPPTNVTGVKI
-178 NAVGTK
+178 NAAVTK
-184 IKVGGVVVLSPSFT
+184 IKVGGTVLLVPSFT

-210 SSDEKVATV
+210 SSDNEVAV
-219 DSNGLVRGIKEGTAI
+219 VYDNGLVKGRKEGTAI
-234 ITVTTEEGN
+234 ITVTTEDGY
-243 KTATIEIT
+243 KTASIEIT
-251 VEKND
+251 VVKNN

-268 SNNDNNNVNK
+268 SNNDNNNDNK

-327 FVVIAAAIVSAIV
+327 FVVIAAAIISAIV

>member
-1 MKKLVFSII
+1 MKKLLFSIV
-10 TVLLMTIFMM
+10 TVLLMTVFMM

-26 AGPAVNALVKLEAT
+26 IVPETNKLEAT

-59 FTIKNLKNAKDDS
+59 FTIKDLKNAQDNS
-72 IAAIEGKV
+72 IAAISGNL
-80 EYNTDFFEFVS
+80 EYDTNFFDFVS
-91 TTFSTGGQSG
+91 STFSVGGASG
-101 EKFNVTK
+101 EAFNVAK
-108 VGKEGEVYA
+108 VGKEGDVYA

-123 KENASGTGDVK
+123 KDDAKGTGSVK
-134 FTELMASDGDMDKAE
+134 FTDLKASDGDTSRPVEDS
-149 GAAEASTNPIS
+149 EASTNPIS
-160 FNIAKT
+160 FSYQIVNP
-166 ITPTSNITDVKI
+166 ITPSTNVTGVKI
-178 NAVGTK
+178 NAAVTK
-184 IKVGGVVVLSPSFT
+184 IKVGGTVLLVPSFT

-210 SSDEKVATV
+210 SSDNEVAV
-219 DSNGLVRGIKEGTAI
+219 VYDNGLVKGRKEGTAI
-234 ITVTTEEGN
+234 ITVTTEDGY
-243 KTATIEIT
+243 KTASIEIT
-251 VEKND
+251 VVKNN

-268 SNNDNNNVNK
+268 SNNDSNNGSNN
-278 DDGQKKDE
+278 DGQKKDE

-327 FVVIAAAIVSAIV
+327 FVVIAAAIISAIV

>member
-1 MKKLVFSII
+1 MKKLVFSIV
-10 TVLLMTIFMM
+10 TVLLMTVFMM

-26 AGPAVNALVKLEAT
+26 GIPATNKLEAT

-59 FTIKNLKNAKDDS
+59 FTIKDLKNAKDDS

-80 EYNTDFFEFVS
+80 E
-91 TTFSTGGQSG
+91 
-101 EKFNVTK
+101 
-108 VGKEGEVYA
+108 
-117 KLVLKV
+117 LVLKV

-166 ITPTSNITDVKI
+166 VTPPSTVAVTNVKI
-178 NAVGTK
+178 EATK
-184 IKVGGVVVLSPSFT
+184 TTIKVGETTILKAVVEPT
-198 PANPVNKNVTWS
+198 TATNKKVTWS
-210 SSDEKVATV
+210 SSDDKVATI
-219 DSNGLVRGIKEGTAI
+219 DSNGQVKGIKEGEATITA
-234 ITVTTEEGN
+234 TTEDGN
-243 KTATIEIT
+243 KKATLKITIE
-251 VEKND
+251 KKD
-256 EITGD
+256 ETAG
-261 NDDNKDD
+261 DNKD
-268 SNNDNNNVNK
+268 NK

-327 FVVIAAAIVSAIV
+327 FVVIAAAIISAIV

>member
-1 MKKLVFSII
+1 MKKLLFSIV
-10 TVLLMTIFMM
+10 TVLLMTVFMM

-26 AGPAVNALVKLEAT
+26 RIPATNKLEAT

-59 FTIKNLKNAKDDS
+59 FTIKDLKNAKDDS

-123 KENASGTGDVK
+123 KENARGTGDVK

-149 GAAEASTNPIS
+149 GDAEASTNPIS

-166 ITPTSNITDVKI
+166 ITTPSTVAVTNVKI
-178 NAVGTK
+178 EATK
-184 IKVGGVVVLSPSFT
+184 TTIKVGETTILKAVVEPT
-198 PANPVNKNVTWS
+198 TATNKKVTWS
-210 SSDEKVATV
+210 SSDDKVATI
-219 DSNGLVRGIKEGTAI
+219 DSNGQVKGIKEGEATITA
-234 ITVTTEEGN
+234 TTEDGN
-243 KTATIEIT
+243 KKATLKITIE
-251 VEKND
+251 KKD
-256 EITGD
+256 ETAG
-261 NDDNKDD
+261 DNKD
-268 SNNDNNNVNK
+268 NK

-327 FVVIAAAIVSAIV
+327 FVVIAAAIISAIV

>member
-20 GTVFAE
+20 GTVFAK
-26 AGPAVNALVKLEAT
+26 AVTLVKLEAT

-59 FTIKNLKNAKDDS
+59 FTIKDLKNAKDDS

-166 ITPTSNITDVKI
+166 VTPPPTVAVTNVKI
-178 NAVGTK
+178 EATK
-184 IKVGGVVVLSPSFT
+184 TTLKVGETTILKAVVEPT
-198 PANPVNKNVTWS
+198 TATNKKVTWS
-210 SSDEKVATV
+210 SSDDKVATI
-219 DSNGLVRGIKEGTAI
+219 DSNGQVKGIKEGEATITA
-234 ITVTTEEGN
+234 TTEDGN
-243 KTATIEIT
+243 KKATLKITIE
-251 VEKND
+251 KKD
-256 EITGD
+256 ETAG
-261 NDDNKDD
+261 DNKD
-268 SNNDNNNVNK
+268 NK

-327 FVVIAAAIVSAIV
+327 FVVIAAAIISAIV